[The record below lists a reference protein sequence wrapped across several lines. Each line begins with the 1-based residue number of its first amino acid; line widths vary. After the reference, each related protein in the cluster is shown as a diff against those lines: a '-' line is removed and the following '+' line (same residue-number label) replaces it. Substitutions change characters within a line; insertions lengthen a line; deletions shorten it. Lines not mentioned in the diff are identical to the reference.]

1 MRHRPR
7 ILYIDDEEDLLTLAS
22 SFFEDESLPIETA
35 TDFTEA
41 LNKIRAGYYD
51 LIISDAYTPSGK
63 VAELLSIIK
72 AEQISVGKII
82 LVTGSLDFQDENQEA
97 SFDLILYKPISF
109 VDLLDRVKQILKI

>member
-1 MRHRPR
+1 MSHRPR
-7 ILYIDDEEDLLTLAS
+7 ILYIDDEEDLLTLVS

-35 TDFTEA
+35 TDFSEA
-41 LNKIRAGYYD
+41 LTKIRMGYYD

-97 SFDLILYKPISF
+97 SFDVILYKPISF
-109 VDLLDRVKQILKI
+109 EDLLDRVKQILKI